1 MNLSIYN
8 SIIFDCDGVILNSN
22 KIKTEGFRITTKNFK
37 REDTELLIKFH
48 LLNGGISRF
57 KKFEYF
63 LDKILPSD
71 PSRKRNL
78 LLEEFLDKYQSYT
91 QQEMLNSEVT
101 SELNSL
107 RLNTKNKKWFIVSGG
122 EQNQLESIF
131 KYKKI
136 DHLFDGGIYGSPKD
150 KDQIFKEEISK
161 GNLVL
166 PSLYLG
172 DSKYDHIVSNLNGL
186 DFIFVYE
193 WTEFKEY
200 EKYCNKFDIQKIG
213 SINYLK
219 NFF

>member
-8 SIIFDCDGVILNSN
+8 SIIFDCDGVILNTN

-37 REDTELLIKFH
+37 REDIELLIKFH

-63 LDKILPSD
+63 LDKILPID

-78 LLEEFLDKYQSYT
+78 LLEEFLDKYQCYT

-101 SELNSL
+101 SELSSF

-150 KDQIFKEEISK
+150 KDQILKEEISS
-161 GNLVL
+161 GNLKL
-166 PSLYLG
+166 PALFIG
-172 DSKYDHIVSNLNGL
+172 DSKYDHIVAKLNNL
-186 DFIFVYE
+186 DFIFVYN
-193 WTEFKEY
+193 WTEFKDY
-200 EKYCNKFDIQKIG
+200 EIYCKENSIIKI
-213 SINYLK
+213 SEVKELNDFI
-219 NFF
+219 